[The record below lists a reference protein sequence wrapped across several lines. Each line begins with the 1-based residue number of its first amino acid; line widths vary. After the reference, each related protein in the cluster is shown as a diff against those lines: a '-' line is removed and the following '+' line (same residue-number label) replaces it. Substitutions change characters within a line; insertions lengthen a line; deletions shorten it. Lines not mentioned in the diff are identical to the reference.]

1 MINNIV
7 FDIGNVLLDF
17 KPQEYLK
24 NKGFSDALIDK
35 LMTCI
40 FMSREWIELDKGT
53 IEVEEAVKNFIDS
66 APTIGNEIIE
76 IMEDWTSMLKPKE
89 DMIEMLYKLKKK
101 GYRIYLLSNYHKKAF
116 EITRRQNRFI
126 EDVDGYVIS
135 WEHNCI
141 KPQKEIYCKLLDK
154 YSLINEETLF
164 IDDMEENVIGSE
176 QVGIKGIIF
185 SDVENLKKTLKKY
198 DIDI

>member
-116 EITRRQNRFI
+116 AFTRRQNRFI

-141 KPQKEIYCKLLDK
+141 KPQKEIYFKLLDK

-164 IDDMEENVIGSE
+164 IDDMEENVIGAE